1 MYSHTLKLAGLYFC
15 FKQYTLSKQMMK
27 KTLALCVV
35 AAFLGGCSS
44 MDMPKHGKKEIKPVQ
59 VVDGTAVTDEY
70 HLASSHW
77 SDVARI
83 RDEATR
89 LSFQVSQGSITKVQA
104 AQLLDQFRV
113 AQVGHNMVDDDMY
126 AIYLRSAVESQQGTI
141 DTAQSKAY
149 IQNALAG
156 WQQRWPV
163 MRKKPANPA
172 FTNFLMEV
180 MNMKPLQ

>member
-1 MYSHTLKLAGLYFC
+1 
-15 FKQYTLSKQMMK
+15 MMK
-27 KTLALCVV
+27 KTLVLCVI

-44 MDMPKHGKKEIKPVQ
+44 MDKPLLTRHGGKQTKPVQ
-59 VVDGTAVTDEY
+59 VVNGAAASAEY
-70 HLASSHW
+70 RLASSHW
-77 SDVARI
+77 SDVAKI

-104 AQLLDQFRV
+104 AQLLDQFRI
-113 AQVGHNMVDDDMY
+113 AQVGHNVVDDDMY
-126 AIYLRSAVESQQGTI
+126 AIYLRSAVESQQGSI

-149 IQNALAG
+149 IQTALAG

-163 MRKKPANPA
+163 MSSKPTNPA
-172 FTNFLMEV
+172 FTNFLLEV

>member
-1 MYSHTLKLAGLYFC
+1 
-15 FKQYTLSKQMMK
+15 MMK

-44 MDMPKHGKKEIKPVQ
+44 VNNPLTAKNNKEVKPVQ
-59 VVDGTAVTDEY
+59 VVDGTGSNEF

-89 LSFQVSQGSITKVQA
+89 LSFQVSQGSMTKVQA
-104 AQLLDQFRV
+104 AQLLDQFRI

-126 AIYLRSAVESQQGTI
+126 AIYLRSVVESQQGSI

-149 IQNALAG
+149 IQNALSG

-163 MRKKPANPA
+163 MRSKPANPA

>member
-1 MYSHTLKLAGLYFC
+1 
-15 FKQYTLSKQMMK
+15 MMK

-44 MDMPKHGKKEIKPVQ
+44 IDVPLSAKQANKEVKPIQ
-59 VVDGTAVTDEY
+59 VVDGTAVNNEY

-77 SDVARI
+77 SDVAKI

-104 AQLLDQFRV
+104 AQLLDQFRL
-113 AQVGHNMVDDDMY
+113 AQVGHNMVDDDMF

-149 IQNALAG
+149 IQNALFG

-163 MRKKPANPA
+163 MRSKPANPA

>member
-1 MYSHTLKLAGLYFC
+1 
-15 FKQYTLSKQMMK
+15 MMK

-44 MDMPKHGKKEIKPVQ
+44 LDMPKKRGNKEIKPVQ
-59 VVDGTAVTDEY
+59 VVDGAAASAEY
-70 HLASSHW
+70 RLASSHW
-77 SDVARI
+77 SDVAKI

-104 AQLLDQFRV
+104 AQLLDQFRL

-126 AIYLRSAVESQQGTI
+126 AIYLRSAVQSQQGSI

-163 MRKKPANPA
+163 MRTKPANPA

>member
-1 MYSHTLKLAGLYFC
+1 
-15 FKQYTLSKQMMK
+15 MK

-44 MDMPKHGKKEIKPVQ
+44 VNNPLTAKNNKEVKPVQ
-59 VVDGTAVTDEY
+59 VVDGTANNEF

-89 LSFQVSQGSITKVQA
+89 LSFQVSQGSMTKVQA
-104 AQLLDQFRV
+104 AQLLDQFRI

-126 AIYLRSAVESQQGTI
+126 AIYLRSVVESQQGSI

-149 IQNALAG
+149 IQNALSG

-163 MRKKPANPA
+163 MRSKPANPA

>member
-1 MYSHTLKLAGLYFC
+1 
-15 FKQYTLSKQMMK
+15 MMK

-35 AAFLGGCSS
+35 AAFLGGCSFFNNPLTAKDS
-44 MDMPKHGKKEIKPVQ
+44 KEVKPVQ
-59 VVDGTAVTDEY
+59 VVNGTAANTEF

-83 RDEATR
+83 RNEATR
-89 LSFQVSQGSITKVQA
+89 LSFQVSQGSMTKVQA
-104 AQLLDQFRV
+104 AQLLDQFRI

-126 AIYLRSAVESQQGTI
+126 AIYLRSVVESQQGSI

-149 IQNALAG
+149 IQNALSG
-156 WQQRWPV
+156 WQQRWSV
-163 MRKKPANPA
+163 MRSKPANPA

>member
-1 MYSHTLKLAGLYFC
+1 
-15 FKQYTLSKQMMK
+15 MK

-44 MDMPKHGKKEIKPVQ
+44 VKNPLTAKNNKEVKPVQ
-59 VVDGTAVTDEY
+59 VVDGTGNNEF

-89 LSFQVSQGSITKVQA
+89 LSFQVSQGSMTKVQA
-104 AQLLDQFRV
+104 AQLLDQFRI

-126 AIYLRSAVESQQGTI
+126 AIYLRSVVESQQGSI

-149 IQNALAG
+149 IQNALSG

-163 MRKKPANPA
+163 MRSKPANPA

>member
-1 MYSHTLKLAGLYFC
+1 
-15 FKQYTLSKQMMK
+15 MMK

-44 MDMPKHGKKEIKPVQ
+44 VNNPLTAKNNKEVKPVQ
-59 VVDGTAVTDEY
+59 VVDGTANNEF

-89 LSFQVSQGSITKVQA
+89 LSFQVSQGSMTKVQA
-104 AQLLDQFRV
+104 AQLLDQFRI

-126 AIYLRSAVESQQGTI
+126 AIYLRSVVESQQGSI

-149 IQNALAG
+149 IQNALSG

-163 MRKKPANPA
+163 MRSKPANPA

>member
-1 MYSHTLKLAGLYFC
+1 
-15 FKQYTLSKQMMK
+15 MK

-44 MDMPKHGKKEIKPVQ
+44 VNNPLTAKNNKEVKPVQ
-59 VVDGTAVTDEY
+59 VVDGTVNNEF

-89 LSFQVSQGSITKVQA
+89 LSFQVSQGSMTKVQA
-104 AQLLDQFRV
+104 AQLLDQFRI

-126 AIYLRSAVESQQGTI
+126 AIYLRSVVESQQGSI

-149 IQNALAG
+149 IQNALSG

-163 MRKKPANPA
+163 MRSKPANPA